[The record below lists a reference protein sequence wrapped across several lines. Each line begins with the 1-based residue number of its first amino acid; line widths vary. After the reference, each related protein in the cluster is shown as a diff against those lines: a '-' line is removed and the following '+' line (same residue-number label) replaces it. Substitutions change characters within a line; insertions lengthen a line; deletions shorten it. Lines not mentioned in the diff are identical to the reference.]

1 MRSHGRKRFRAPL
14 AALAGGALA
23 LVALAAPS
31 AIAAEQ
37 QSGAKACGVTVEV
50 RDHAKY
56 VVNRYFLDAMSFVPG
71 TVTIK
76 SGCDLTFQFAA
87 GDDNDP
93 HSLSLIE
100 KADVP
105 RTTEQMEKCKVCK
118 QIKADH
124 VGDPTEPAGPHN
136 PIVHWVVNLGKPGL
150 DVPGDSL
157 SIFESKSKGAPPGHS
172 SVTVPVSAAAGTTL
186 YYICGM
192 HPWMQGK
199 IVVA

>member
-1 MRSHGRKRFRAPL
+1 MTSHGKRSRATPAILAAGLLAL
-14 AALAGGALA
+14 AALAVPAAVAADAHTAAKTCGA
-23 LVALAAPS
+23 
-31 AIAAEQ
+31 
-37 QSGAKACGVTVEV
+37 TVEV

-56 VVNRYFLDAMSFVPG
+56 VVNRYFLDAMRFAPG

-76 SGCDLTFQFAA
+76 SGCDLTFEFAA
-87 GDDNDP
+87 PNDSDP
-93 HSLSLIE
+93 HSLSLIQP
-100 KADVP
+100 ADVP
-105 RTTEQMEKCKVCK
+105 RTTEQLEKCKVCK

-136 PIVHWVVNLGKPGL
+136 PIVHWIVNVGKPGL

-157 SIFESKSKGAPPGHS
+157 SIFESKSKGAPPGHAR
-172 SVTVPVSAAAGTTL
+172 VTVPVSAAAGTTL

-199 IVVA
+199 IVVS